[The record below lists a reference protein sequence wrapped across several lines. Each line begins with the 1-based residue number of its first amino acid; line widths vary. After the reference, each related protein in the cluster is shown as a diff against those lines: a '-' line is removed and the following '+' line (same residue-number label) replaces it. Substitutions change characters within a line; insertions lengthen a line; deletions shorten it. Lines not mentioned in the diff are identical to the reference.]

1 MYCGH
6 GLPLLCALARR
17 RRLLQATARGAR
29 MYTRAKT
36 QIAAG
41 DRARHQNVPDTS
53 GITAVE
59 LKIEGLNLWRMPI
72 DTIREIRYSTDI

>member
-6 GLPLLCALARR
+6 GLPLFMC
-17 RRLLQATARGAR
+17 
-29 MYTRAKT
+29 TRAK
-36 QIAAG
+36 QQVAVS
-41 DRARHQNVPDTS
+41 DRARRENMHSCEDAGCQNVPDTS

-59 LKIEGLNLWRMPI
+59 LKIEGVNLWRMPI

>member
-6 GLPLLCALARR
+6 GLPLLCVLARSC
-17 RRLLQATARGAR
+17 RLPQATARGAR
-29 MYTRAKT
+29 MCTRAK
-36 QIAAG
+36 IPFVAG
-41 DRARHQNVPDTS
+41 DRARCENVQDTS
-53 GITAVE
+53 GLTAVE

>member
-6 GLPLLCALARR
+6 GRPLFMC
-17 RRLLQATARGAR
+17 
-29 MYTRAKT
+29 TRAKMRG
-36 QIAAG
+36 AAG
-41 DRARHQNVPDTS
+41 DRARCQNVPDTS

-59 LKIEGLNLWRMPI
+59 LKIVGLNLWRMPI

>member
-6 GLPLLCALARR
+6 GLPPFMC
-17 RRLLQATARGAR
+17 
-29 MYTRAKT
+29 TRAKMRGV
-36 QIAAG
+36 AG
-41 DRARHQNVPDTS
+41 DRARCQNVPDTS

-59 LKIEGLNLWRMPI
+59 LKIVGLNLWRMPI

>member
-6 GLPLLCALARR
+6 GLPLLMCS
-17 RRLLQATARGAR
+17 
-29 MYTRAKT
+29 RAKMRG
-36 QIAAG
+36 AAG
-41 DRARHQNVPDTS
+41 DFATCQNVPDTS

-59 LKIEGLNLWRMPI
+59 LKIVGLNLWRMPI

>member
-6 GLPLLCALARR
+6 GLPLFMC
-17 RRLLQATARGAR
+17 
-29 MYTRAKT
+29 TRAKMRG
-36 QIAAG
+36 AAG
-41 DRARHQNVPDTS
+41 DRARCQNVPDTS

-59 LKIEGLNLWRMPI
+59 LKIEGLKLWRMPI

>member
-6 GLPLLCALARR
+6 GLPLFMC
-17 RRLLQATARGAR
+17 
-29 MYTRAKT
+29 TRAKMRG
-36 QIAAG
+36 AAG
-41 DRARHQNVPDTS
+41 DRARCQNVPDTS

-59 LKIEGLNLWRMPI
+59 LKIVGLNLCRMPI

>member
-1 MYCGH
+1 MAAEH
-6 GLPLLCALARR
+6 VLWAWAAVFFMRDRVRR
-17 RRLLQATARGAR
+17 
-29 MYTRAKT
+29 
-36 QIAAG
+36 
-41 DRARHQNVPDTS
+41 QNVPDTS

>member
-6 GLPLLCALARR
+6 GLPLFMC
-17 RRLLQATARGAR
+17 
-29 MYTRAKT
+29 TRAKMRG
-36 QIAAG
+36 AAG
-41 DRARHQNVPDTS
+41 DRARCQNVPDTY
-53 GITAVE
+53 GITAFE

>member
-6 GLPLLCALARR
+6 GLPLFMC
-17 RRLLQATARGAR
+17 
-29 MYTRAKT
+29 TRAKL
-36 QIAAG
+36 QVAASNRASAYSRAKIPFAAG
-41 DRARHQNVPDTS
+41 DRARCENVPDTS
-53 GITAVE
+53 GLTAVE

>member
-6 GLPLLCALARR
+6 GLPLFMC
-17 RRLLQATARGAR
+17 
-29 MYTRAKT
+29 TRAKMRG
-36 QIAAG
+36 AAG
-41 DRARHQNVPDTS
+41 YRARCQNVPDTS

-59 LKIEGLNLWRMPI
+59 LKIVGLNLWRMPI

>member
-6 GLPLLCALARR
+6 GLPLFMC
-17 RRLLQATARGAR
+17 
-29 MYTRAKT
+29 TRAK
-36 QIAAG
+36 QQVAVS
-41 DRARHQNVPDTS
+41 DRARCQNVHSCEDAGCQNVPDTS

>member
-6 GLPLLCALARR
+6 RLPLFMC
-17 RRLLQATARGAR
+17 
-29 MYTRAKT
+29 TRAKMRG
-36 QIAAG
+36 AAG
-41 DRARHQNVPDTS
+41 DRARCQNVPDTS

-59 LKIEGLNLWRMPI
+59 LKIVGLNLWRMPI

>member
-6 GLPLLCALARR
+6 GLPLFMC
-17 RRLLQATARGAR
+17 
-29 MYTRAKT
+29 TRAKMRG
-36 QIAAG
+36 AAG
-41 DRARHQNVPDTS
+41 DRARCQNVPDTS

-59 LKIEGLNLWRMPI
+59 LKIVGLNLWSMPI

>member
-6 GLPLLCALARR
+6 GLSLFMC
-17 RRLLQATARGAR
+17 
-29 MYTRAKT
+29 TRAKMRG
-36 QIAAG
+36 AAG
-41 DRARHQNVPDTS
+41 DRARCQNVPDTS

>member
-1 MYCGH
+1 MYIID
-6 GLPLLCALARR
+6 
-17 RRLLQATARGAR
+17 R
-29 MYTRAKT
+29 MAAEHVLWAWAAAFMWTRAKI

-59 LKIEGLNLWRMPI
+59 LKIEGVNLWRMPI